1 MAPSP
6 PAWIAVDWGTS
17 NLRCWALSAADQV
30 LAEAR
35 SDRGM
40 ASLQPHEFEA
50 ALLDCIAPWLGD
62 GPPLPVIACG
72 MVGAR
77 QGWAEAPY
85 STVPCPPL
93 TAQACIAVA
102 CRDPRIKVRI
112 VGGVAQHTPAD
123 VMRGEETQIAGLLAG
138 SPAFA
143 GVACL
148 PGTHCKWVRIA
159 DGQIRHFRTF
169 MTGEL
174 FNLLTIR
181 SVLRFSVTSEAWDE
195 AAFLAAV
202 ADAAAR
208 PDAVPGLLF
217 PLRAAS
223 LLGDVAPS
231 AARARLSGLLIGAE
245 LAAARDLWQ
254 DAPVVMIGADR
265 LARAYCAAVTAL
277 GGDVSLRE
285 GTALTLAGL
294 ARARAL
300 AADPS

>member
-1 MAPSP
+1 MPSL

-17 NLRCWALSAADQV
+17 NLRCWAMSADDQV
-30 LAEAR
+30 LGEAQ

-40 ASLQPHEFEA
+40 ASLLPEEFET

-62 GPPLPVIACG
+62 GPPVRVIACG

-77 QGWAEAPY
+77 QGWREAPY
-85 STVPCPPL
+85 SIAPCPPHS
-93 TAQACIAVA
+93 ARARIEVA
-102 CRDPRIKVRI
+102 CRDRRVAMCI
-112 VGGVAQHTPAD
+112 VGGVAQHTPCD
-123 VMRGEETQIAGLLAG
+123 VMRGEETQIAGLLADL
-138 SPAFA
+138 PEFD

-159 DGQIRHFRTF
+159 EGQIRHFHTF

-174 FNLLTIR
+174 FNLLATR

-202 ADAAAR
+202 AEAAAR
-208 PDAVPGLLF
+208 PETVPGLLF

-231 AARARLSGLLIGAE
+231 TARARLSGLLIGGE

-254 DAPVVMIGADR
+254 ATPVVMIGADR
-265 LARAYCAAVTAL
+265 LARAYCAAAAAL
-277 GGDVSLRE
+277 GGNVTLRDS
-285 GTALTLAGL
+285 TALTLAGL

>member
-1 MAPSP
+1 M
-6 PAWIAVDWGTS
+6 
-17 NLRCWALSAADQV
+17 SAADQV
-30 LAEAR
+30 LAHAQ

-40 ASLQPHEFEA
+40 ASLHPNEFEA

-85 STVPCPPL
+85 SLVPCPPL
-93 TAQACIAVA
+93 AAQARIAVS
-102 CRDPRIKVRI
+102 CHDPRLTLHI
-112 VGGVAQHTPAD
+112 VGGVAQHTPSD

-143 GVACL
+143 GVASL

-159 DGQIRHFRTF
+159 DGKIRHFRTF

-174 FNLLTIR
+174 FNLLTTR
-181 SVLRFSVTSEAWDE
+181 SVLRFSVASDAWDE

-202 ADAAAR
+202 AEAAAR
-208 PDAVPGLLF
+208 PDTVPGLLF

-231 AARARLSGLLIGAE
+231 AVRARLSGLLIGAE

-254 DAPVVMIGADR
+254 DTPVAMIGADR
-265 LARAYCAAVTAL
+265 LARAYCAAVAAL
-277 GGDVSLRE
+277 GGDVTLHE

-294 ARARAL
+294 ARARVL
-300 AADPS
+300 VADRP